1 MRRFSS
7 ALTSGRRS
15 TPRTKLK
22 MAALAPMPNASVS
35 TTVIASPLVRPS
47 ERSATLRSPRNNSGF
62 RLIVRYSLYRGVRP
76 AAYFLPDSRS
86 SLHKNPR
93 EILPV
98 TNCQYA
104 PQNCDNNRNQQA
116 RPVQEQVKQ
125 KNVHDYRAKKDERE
139 WYVAVH
145 QQQHAARKLNAT
157 DKEDVVRLEKYR
169 HELACKSRR
178 QRPHWDEVQEAIQPK
193 HKEDQPKQ
201 NSGDQCGNFH
211 WMLLFFF
218 AIVANSA
225 EESARAAAPRAS
237 TAQARAIC
245 PNTSGTKYG

>member
-7 ALTSGRRS
+7 AFTSGRRR

-22 MAALAPMPNASVS
+22 MAALAPIPSASVS
-35 TTVIASPLVRPS
+35 TTVIASPLARAS
-47 ERSATLRSPRNNSGF
+47 ERSATLRSLRNISGLKF
-62 RLIVRYSLYRGVRP
+62 MVRYSFDRGTAFLS
-76 AAYFLPDSRS
+76 AAYFPLRPLRSRS
-86 SLHKNPR
+86 SLHKDPR
-93 EILPV
+93 KILPV
-98 TNCQYA
+98 TNCQYT

-157 DKEDVVRLEKYR
+157 DKEDVVRLDKYR

-178 QRPHWDEVQEAIQPK
+178 QWPRWDEVQESIQPK
-193 HKEDQPKQ
+193 HKENQPKQ
-201 NSGDQCGNFH
+201 NACNQ
-211 WMLLFFF
+211 
-218 AIVANSA
+218 
-225 EESARAAAPRAS
+225 
-237 TAQARAIC
+237 
-245 PNTSGTKYG
+245 